1 MNKLIKR
8 FLVFTFF
15 LVCCQKN
22 VLAQA
27 NSQIFLFDIARTSD
41 TTYRFSAP
49 RLLTQFNPE
58 GYNNQP
64 AFFSDNEIYLS
75 VRMPTDVQTD
85 IYAMDLEKKTLVQVT
100 ETAGGEYSPKRTP
113 DYFYFSVVRQE
124 FINGDTIQRLWQLPI
139 DRMSEGKPF
148 FKYINNIGYY
158 QWINGN
164 QVALFLVD
172 NPNRLVVA
180 DIRTDEISEV
190 ATGVGRDFK
199 VLRNGS
205 LTFVQKLNFG
215 SWALMEVRL
224 DASGK
229 TSGLTK
235 ITDTLAGSED
245 FEILRDGSFI
255 MALGSKIY
263 RYNRFLDEEWREI
276 VDLRFYGI
284 KNITRM
290 AVSPGD
296 KIAIV
301 GTK

>member
-1 MNKLIKR
+1 MHTLKKIALSLLL
-8 FLVFTFF
+8 FS
-15 LVCCQKN
+15 
-22 VLAQA
+22 AQQA
-27 NSQIFLFDIARTSD
+27 TLKAQSGNQIYLFDIIRSSD
-41 TTYRFSAP
+41 TTYTFSKP
-49 RLLTQFNPE
+49 KLLTQFNPE

-64 AFFSDNEIYLS
+64 SFFSDQEIYLS
-75 VRMPTDVQTD
+75 VRMAADNQTD
-85 IYAMDLEKKTLVQVT
+85 IYAMDLDKKTLAQVT
-100 ETAGGEYSPKRTP
+100 ETREGEFSPKRTP
-113 DYFYFSVVRQE
+113 DYYYFSAVRQE
-124 FINGDTIQRLWQLPI
+124 FINGDTIQRLWQFPI
-139 DRMSEGKPF
+139 DRMSEGKPL

-263 RYNRFLDEEWREI
+263 RYNRYLDEEWREI